1 MLTSSE
7 CNWTV
12 EVLNFFSETGS
23 HMGAILPADI
33 VAGLES
39 AVAAA
44 PIERRMQM
52 LWQVADL
59 VVAGRDRLQDLQI
72 SVLDDV
78 LVRLTERIEPGALAQ
93 LSAALAQLRTPPTQT
108 LRRLASHENP
118 AVATPVLSKSPAI
131 SRHDLESIAA
141 SRGEQHLFAISSRD
155 KIDPLLTD
163 ILLKRGGRNIH
174 RALARNP
181 GAQLSEAGF
190 ATLTVKA
197 EGDCEIAKALMLRP
211 DLPAAT
217 LQALGAKLPQQVRDS
232 ALNSAP
238 AALRAQIEKSNFVP
252 RQASAAM
259 PSPAADYAEAKPKII
274 ALSRTGKLNDST
286 VNRFAIRGETTNLIA
301 SLSVLSG
308 APIEIIE
315 CVMAEADC
323 EGLVM
328 ACRAS
333 RLNWQTTLAI
343 LNNRGT
349 PALGQADRERAQ
361 QLFESQ
367 HLSTSQWTVRWGT
380 PATGA
385 NSTSINSKLKKSG
398 ANR

>member
-1 MLTSSE
+1 MS
-7 CNWTV
+7 
-12 EVLNFFSETGS
+12 
-23 HMGAILPADI
+23 AILPADI

-44 PIERRMQM
+44 SLERRTHM

-59 VVAGRDRLQDLQI
+59 MIDGRDRLQELQI
-72 SVLDDV
+72 SILDDV
-78 LVRLTERIEPGALAQ
+78 LVRLIERIEPDALAR
-93 LSAALAQLRTPPTQT
+93 LSATLAQLRTAPTET

-118 AVATPVLSKSPAI
+118 VVATPVLLKSLAI
-131 SRHDLESIAA
+131 SQRDLEAIAT
-141 SRGEQHLFAISSRD
+141 SRGEQHLLAISSRN
-155 KIDPLLTD
+155 KIDQSVTD
-163 ILLKRGGRNIH
+163 ILLKRGGRNVH
-174 RALARNP
+174 RALAKNP
-181 GAQLSEAGF
+181 GAQLSEAGY
-190 ATLTVKA
+190 ATLTARA
-197 EGDCEIAKALMLRP
+197 EGDREIATALVLRP

-217 LQALGAKLPQQVRDS
+217 LQATGAKVPQQGKDS
-232 ALNSAP
+232 ILNSAS
-238 AALRAQIEKSNFVP
+238 AASRAQIEKSGCASGQP
-252 RQASAAM
+252 SAAIQ
-259 PSPAADYAEAKPKII
+259 PPAIDYAEARPKII

-286 VNRFAIRGETTNLIA
+286 VNRFAIRGETANLIA

-308 APIEIIE
+308 APVESIE

-349 PALGQADRERAQ
+349 PALCQADRERAQ
-361 QLFESQ
+361 QLFEAQ
-367 HLSTSQWTVRWGT
+367 YLSTSQWTVRWGT

-385 NSTSINSKLKKSG
+385 NSTSTNSKVAKSG